1 VTDQKPGSPHPK
13 GTSRDTSGRYT
24 YTVQS
29 AGYRRFGDA
38 AERLRTSELAH
49 SWSEFDGIQ
58 LPVVFYT
65 LQGVQAAVNE
75 ADS

>member
-1 VTDQKPGSPHPK
+1 MTDQKPGSPHPK

-38 AERLRTSELAH
+38 AERLRTSGLAH

-58 LPVVFYT
+58 LPVVFYA
-65 LQGVQAAVNE
+65 LQGVHAAVNE

>member
-1 VTDQKPGSPHPK
+1 MTDHKPRSAHPK
-13 GTSRDTSGRYT
+13 GTSQNTTGRYT

-29 AGYRRFGDA
+29 AGYARFGDA
-38 AERLRTSELAH
+38 AERLRTSGLAH

-65 LQGVQAAVNE
+65 LQGVQAAVSE